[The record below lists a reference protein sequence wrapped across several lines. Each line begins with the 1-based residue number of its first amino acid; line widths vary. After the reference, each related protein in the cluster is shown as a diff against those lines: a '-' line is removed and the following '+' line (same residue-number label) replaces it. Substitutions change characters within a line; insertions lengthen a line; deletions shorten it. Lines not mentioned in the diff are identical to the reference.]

1 MIFGFNTDVHVNDTT
16 YHVQTEDRGAKKPI
30 VDSMIYVGGK
40 IVDRVRTPYDVG
52 TVPQA
57 EIEAMVRNQHRQL
70 VEAIRSGELVPPS
83 APPPEPT
90 ADPSGYG
97 IRLMNPRE
105 ISMYG
110 QFRFELCVWDRTKA
124 APAPGASLM
133 LKWLDGTEEFQSLS
147 LQTDENGAAVA
158 WFPEPATPREMTLLV
173 YATGG
178 NTREVAKF
186 RILPNSAASFSE
198 KGET

>member
-16 YHVQTEDRGAKKPI
+16 YHVQTEDRGAKNPI

-40 IVDRVRTPYDVG
+40 IVDRVRTPYDADA
-52 TVPQA
+52 VPQA
-57 EIEAMVRNQHRQL
+57 GIEAMVRNQHRQL

-83 APPPEPT
+83 APAADPEPD
-90 ADPSGYG
+90 ASGYG

-110 QFRFELCVWDRTKA
+110 QFRFELCVWDRAKA
-124 APAPGASLM
+124 APALGASLT
-133 LKWLDGTEEFQSLS
+133 LKWLDGNDEFHSLS
-147 LQTDENGAAVA
+147 LQTDENGEAAA

-173 YATGG
+173 CATGA

-186 RILPNSAASFSE
+186 RILPNQVS
-198 KGET
+198 KT